1 MSLWSKRK
9 ARNNKKGRSG
19 KLVGQPKREWR
30 KGEPMIVVKKMG
42 RP

>member
-9 ARNNKKGRSG
+9 ARNNKNGRNG
-19 KLVGQPKREWR
+19 RLVGKPKREWR
-30 KGEPMIVVKKMG
+30 QGEPVMKVKSMG